1 MTKVSRRTI
10 DRNLEDYIFKNFV
23 KTISKL
29 REQTDIQNFLFDLLS
44 PTERVMLIKRL
55 AIAVLLTKGYTY
67 DQIDHTLKVSRP
79 TIMNVSYFLKHGKSG
94 GYQKMANKVLND
106 QKKAAFFDKIEEILI
121 NLSPPKLYKSAA
133 YERKRKLGKE
143 LFIRKLL
150 RDRS

>member
-1 MTKVSRRTI
+1 MTKVSRRHL
-10 DRNLEDYIFKNFV
+10 DKELENYIFNIFIKSIADLDNQLDIKNF
-23 KTISKL
+23 L
-29 REQTDIQNFLFDLLS
+29 DDLLS
-44 PTERVMLIKRL
+44 PTEKIMLIKRL

-133 YERKRKLGKE
+133 YDRKKKLGRE